1 MLRAYASEKET
12 VDSGVVGPPR
22 WGNGS
27 SPWDMGPETRDPMG
41 TASCPSS
48 PALTDLLFYKFT
60 YCHLIQPPDSG
71 AHPAGHISKALRQRY
86 ERKRNGQYN
95 SAREN
100 RSCISRTPHPHPPHA
115 RLSCLISSFTFD
127 IITLIL
133 NIAALY
139 RGVEYIKKGS

>member
-1 MLRAYASEKET
+1 MLRAHASEKET

-100 RSCISRTPHPHPPHA
+100 RSCISRTPHPPPPS
-115 RLSCLISSFTFD
+115 RPSLLSHFIFYLRYHYI
-127 IITLIL
+127 
-133 NIAALY
+133 NIEHSRALP
-139 RGVEYIKKGS
+139 GGWVH